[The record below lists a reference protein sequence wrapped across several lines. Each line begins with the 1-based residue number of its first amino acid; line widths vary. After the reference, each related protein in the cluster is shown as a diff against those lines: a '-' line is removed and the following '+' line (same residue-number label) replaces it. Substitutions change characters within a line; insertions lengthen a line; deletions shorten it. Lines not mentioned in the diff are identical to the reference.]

1 MVKLQTTSQPFNYI
15 VPPGNA
21 FEWKDPVAGGNNTS
35 MAENFY
41 LFFKPLPVGD
51 YTVELHVI
59 KLPHQVNQPVQDLVV
74 KWDFKVVP

>member
-21 FEWKDPVAGGNNTS
+21 FEWKDPIAGGNNTS

-41 LFFKPLPVGD
+41 LFFRPLPVGD
-51 YTVELHVI
+51 HTVELHVI
-59 KLPHQVNQPVQDLVV
+59 KQPPKLTNQSKTWLLSGIL
-74 KWDFKVVP
+74 K